1 MDVLTASTNAYKSVV
16 CNSTDDYFHN
26 VWISQTS
33 IIVDDPSYACVPT
46 LQMDGAPSAVSI
58 FKREIKPQI
67 REVEDD
73 ISDGELSQR
82 AEDMW
87 LDLPSEQKVANTTA
101 LI

>member
-1 MDVLTASTNAYKSVV
+1 M
-16 CNSTDDYFHN
+16 H
-26 VWISQTS
+26 TS
-33 IIVDDPSYACVPT
+33 RAFAIIIQLMITFIVHACVPT

-87 LDLPSEQKVANTTA
+87 LDLPSEQKVANTCTHIG
-101 LI
+101 LLHDTSV